1 MLLVT
6 IGVSQVRLTTTG
18 QSPGESLKSWESL
31 DRNGEGA
38 IKQVSKGIMKA
49 SAVSSEKDIL
59 FSSINAILI
68 PNAITQKGQPDR
80 VGMPMKKR
88 VST

>member
-6 IGVSQVRLTTTG
+6 TGVSQVRPTATG
-18 QSPGESLKSWESL
+18 QSLGKPGQ
-31 DRNGEGA
+31 DGEGA
-38 IKQVSKGIMKA
+38 IEQVSKGIRKA

-68 PNAITQKGQPDR
+68 PNALTRKGQPDR